1 MAHLQHQSIAELC
14 TAAAVAAAV
23 EAAEVAAAKAAREA
37 AMKTAARRAPT
48 PTFVEQLTAF
58 RAANAADAATEA
70 AQHRADN
77 TAPTAAEGAQSMDGA
92 APRGTSKPHPVRF
105 SELLLRP
112 PAATL
117 PPSEAHWHIMRS

>member
-70 AQHRADN
+70 AKFAN

>member
-1 MAHLQHQSIAELC
+1 
-14 TAAAVAAAV
+14 
-23 EAAEVAAAKAAREA
+23 
-37 AMKTAARRAPT
+37 MKTAARRAPT

-112 PAATL
+112 PTATL